1 MNVFVAKLS
10 PATTNKDLVTLFGV
24 YGEIVSAKVIFDK
37 ETGNSKGYGFVEMKN
52 DDEARAAIKGLN
64 DSEVDG
70 NHIVVKEARPR
81 EEHERKPVRKT
92 FQRKGEGFQDRKGG
106 NYGSRK
112 Y

>member
-10 PATTNKDLVTLFGV
+10 PATTAQDLETLFGV
-24 YGEIVSAKVIFDK
+24 YGEIVSVKVIFDK

-52 DDEARAAIKGLN
+52 DNEALAAIEALN

-70 NHIVVKEARPR
+70 RPIVVKEARPR
-81 EEHERKPVRKT
+81 EENAPKPQRKT
-92 FQRKGEGFQDRKGG
+92 FQRRGNDQSNRG
-106 NYGSRK
+106 NYGNRR

>member
-10 PATTNKDLVTLFGV
+10 PATTGQDLETLFGV

-52 DDEARAAIKGLN
+52 DNEAMAAIEALN
-64 DSEVDG
+64 NSEVDG
-70 NHIVVKEARPR
+70 RQIAVKEAKPR
-81 EEHERKPVRKT
+81 EEQQRSPRKS
-92 FQRKGEGFQDRKGG
+92 FQRRDDKPDNRG
-106 NYGSRK
+106 NYGNRR

>member
-10 PATTNKDLVTLFGV
+10 PATTGQDLETLFRE

-52 DDEARAAIKGLN
+52 DDEARAAIEALN

-70 NHIVVKEARPR
+70 KQIVVKEARPR
-81 EEHERKPVRKT
+81 EEHSRKPVRKT
-92 FQRKGEGFQDRKGG
+92 FQRKGGFQEKKGG
-106 NYGSRK
+106 NFGNRRY
-112 Y
+112 